1 MTSVYFSMGYSSID
15 IKLSASKFNVNYQN
29 KLWHQLLHYVSQQ
42 IRSIQ
47 SKVYRGTFRSILQH
61 FLVLYLSLNSKT
73 FHHSDYKPMSCIP
86 KYGNMMVFK
95 VFHSQWWHNSP
106 TNFRFLWVPPHRHT
120 WARKAGGNGYVFAHN
135 SHAHMSVVWSP
146 DCEQQFHL
154 STHLQSTFARL
165 PQGQTIHYGLCK
177 YSGILTLVNSLWTGY
192 KPFSSKK
199 HFFPKSTWP
208 RAQKNHREKNCSCQ
222 IKQMTAIE
230 CQVWETHGYTDKK
243 MWWDLKFVYEI
254 FVRIEQLIVICFQNC
269 PILSNYALTFHM
281 IQ

>member
-73 FHHSDYKPMSCIP
+73 FDHSGYKPMSCIP
-86 KYGNMMVFK
+86 KYGNMMVFI

-120 WARKAGGNGYVFAHN
+120 WARKAGGNGYVFAH
-135 SHAHMSVVWSP
+135 
-146 DCEQQFHL
+146 
-154 STHLQSTFARL
+154 
-165 PQGQTIHYGLCK
+165 TIHTHTCRLCGLLTASSNSIFQLTCRALLQGSLK
-177 YSGILTLVNSLWTGY
+177 ARRYIMAYANILEFW
-192 KPFSSKK
+192 
-199 HFFPKSTWP
+199 
-208 RAQKNHREKNCSCQ
+208 R
-222 IKQMTAIE
+222 
-230 CQVWETHGYTDKK
+230 
-243 MWWDLKFVYEI
+243 
-254 FVRIEQLIVICFQNC
+254 
-269 PILSNYALTFHM
+269 
-281 IQ
+281 